1 MNASLNQHNL
11 NDLLK
16 SRFNDLNIKTTHKGR
31 VYKLNDF
38 PFKGSELKIKLDNS
52 GTIVLNLNSFE
63 YFNRNG
69 LVKYLEK
76 QLIGHQNY
84 TKKATYKQLYIYPK
98 NRSNYNELISII
110 EEVQLLFLRTIQ
122 LLEGAL
128 EK

>member
-1 MNASLNQHNL
+1 MNPHNL

-16 SRFNDLNIKTTHKGR
+16 SRFNDLKINLTQKDR
-31 VYKLNDF
+31 VYTLIDF
-38 PFKGSELKIKLDNS
+38 PFKGAELKIKLDNS

-69 LVKYLEK
+69 LVKHLGK
-76 QLIGHQNY
+76 QILNQYIY
-84 TKKATYKQLYIYPK
+84 RKIATYNQLYIYPR
-98 NRSNYNELISII
+98 NRSSCNELISII
-110 EEVQLLFLRTIQ
+110 EEVQLEFIRTIQ